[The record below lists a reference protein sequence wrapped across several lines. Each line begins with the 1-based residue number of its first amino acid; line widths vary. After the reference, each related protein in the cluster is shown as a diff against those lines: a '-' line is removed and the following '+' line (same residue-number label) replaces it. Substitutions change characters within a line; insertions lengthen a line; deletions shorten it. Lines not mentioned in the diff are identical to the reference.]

1 MWGLGSPDKVRWRR
15 GSPTSKGSLPFWVK
29 LRELSGPGDINSR
42 VSQHGDNLMRQGV
55 SYKKYGYQWVKELE
69 DPGAPSKGDQRE
81 SPT

>member
-1 MWGLGSPDKVRWRR
+1 
-15 GSPTSKGSLPFWVK
+15 VK